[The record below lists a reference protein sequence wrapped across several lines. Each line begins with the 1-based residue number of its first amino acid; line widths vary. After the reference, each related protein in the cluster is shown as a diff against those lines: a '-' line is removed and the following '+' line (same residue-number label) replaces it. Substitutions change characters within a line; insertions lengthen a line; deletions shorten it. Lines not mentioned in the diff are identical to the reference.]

1 MDFIKE
7 IRERAKTSLKTI
19 VLPEGTD
26 ERVLKAAEIIKK
38 VTAKVAL
45 GNQENLKTWQDIN
58 LSGIDIID
66 PELSPKLEE
75 YANHYMS

>member
-7 IRERAKTSLKTI
+7 IRERAKTSIKTI

-38 VTAKVAL
+38 KTLRRSFFWAIRK
-45 GNQENLKTWQDIN
+45 NLKTWQ
-58 LSGIDIID
+58 GI
-66 PELSPKLEE
+66 
-75 YANHYMS
+75 